1 MSESKCKHIL
11 YRNEKIDVG
20 EDGWV
25 TIENERYLVINSLR
39 ECEENFKV
47 TKGEDFKLL
56 LQKIYKTDSTSVDEE
71 KSIKGSSK
79 LKIHFSS
86 RCFLFVLISSKD
98 LKSSSFVTLKFS
110 SHSLW

>member
-47 TKGEDFKLL
+47 TKGEDFKFLDD
-56 LQKIYKTDSTSVDEE
+56 ISTNKKYLDEKCIFNFELSLIDFFSSTEVE
-71 KSIKGSSK
+71 KSVLYIFCNNILIKNK
-79 LKIHFSS
+79 
-86 RCFLFVLISSKD
+86 R
-98 LKSSSFVTLKFS
+98 
-110 SHSLW
+110 